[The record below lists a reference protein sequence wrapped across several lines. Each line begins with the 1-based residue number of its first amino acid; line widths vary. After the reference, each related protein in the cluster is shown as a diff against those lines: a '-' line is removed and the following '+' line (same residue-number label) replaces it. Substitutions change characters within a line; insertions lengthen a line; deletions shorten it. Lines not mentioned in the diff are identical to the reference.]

1 MNFQL
6 LDGADAS
13 DMPTSTL
20 ILVFVH
26 GFKGTEQSFAEFPKR
41 LQHILS
47 ETLPNTSVDSVVF
60 PAYEVHHD
68 LPFLQRSYKFPYRP
82 KATLWVLDP
91 SQCHQPSSR
100 LSQNEAV
107 LRFADWLTTLT
118 VEREVSSGG
127 GSGSVKLVLCG
138 HRSVTHAPS
147 MLVFLAHATHGGSMG
162 GLLIADTLLEFNSH
176 RVGASSPFWPEIIAC
191 IGFDTPVGLV

>member
-1 MNFQL
+1 MNYQPVG
-6 LDGADAS
+6 GADA
-13 DMPTSTL
+13 PATTL

-47 ETLPNTSVDSVVF
+47 ETIPNTSVDSVVF
-60 PAYEVHHD
+60 PAYEVHRD
-68 LPFLQRSYKFPYRP
+68 LPFMWRAHQLSNRP
-82 KATLWVLDP
+82 KVTLYVLDHPHVP
-91 SQCHQPSSR
+91 SHSSR

-127 GSGSVKLVLCG
+127 GSGSAKLVLCG

-147 MLVFLAHATHGGSMG
+147 TLVFRSR
-162 GLLIADTLLEFNSH
+162 DS
-176 RVGASSPFWPEIIAC
+176 W
-191 IGFDTPVGLV
+191 